1 MLEVSPASSTV
12 HFTSLSPSS
21 VADFQR
27 TLDKPRPAER
37 AIAPGHGASAA
48 CHTDGIL
55 ALLSSKNIPLSR
67 CCLLD
72 PKATEPVAPGDSELF
87 DVFLFGGILG
97 DDPPLDRTRILRRE
111 GFPSRHLG
119 PVQMTTD
126 TALAVTKRVVVDG
139 SESVTLRVGWVIRIA
154 RQAGD
159 SDGTTCSVCPFPL
172 VRLMASHFSFL
183 QSHLTLFLLSTTQ
196 PSPSR
201 PRMPSRCPSGT

>member
-1 MLEVSPASSTV
+1 MLEVSPSSSTV

-37 AIAPGHGASAA
+37 AIAPGHGAAAA
-48 CHTDGIL
+48 CHTYGIL
-55 ALLSSKNIPLSR
+55 ALLAAKNIPLDR

-126 TALAVTKRVVVDG
+126 TALAVTKRVVIDG
-139 SESVTLRVGWVIRIA
+139 SAFIRFSTL
-154 RQAGD
+154 AGSRERRD
-159 SDGTTCSVCPFPL
+159 VPAVCSPAPV
-172 VRLMASHFSFL
+172 FL
-183 QSHLTLFLLSTTQ
+183 HEGPSLTLAALSD
-196 PSPSR
+196 
-201 PRMPSRCPSGT
+201 